1 MANGTHDKV
10 QELQNKLYQ
19 AAKQSPTR
27 RFHALYDKIHRADFL
42 WAAWVAVAR
51 NNGAPGVDG
60 VSIADVAT
68 TARTAVATA
77 LHPPI
82 AFSHVSRAPLVHE
95 IVFEL
100 TWNGRLLSPFF
111 LL

>member
-27 RFHALYDKIHRADFL
+27 RFHARYDKIHRADFL

-60 VSIADVAT
+60 VSIAQIEEGGIEGIKAILDGLAT
-68 TARTAVATA
+68 ELKNGTYR
-77 LHPPI
+77 
-82 AFSHVSRAPLVHE
+82 PLPVRRVT
-95 IVFEL
+95 I
-100 TWNGRLLSPFF
+100 P
-111 LL
+111 